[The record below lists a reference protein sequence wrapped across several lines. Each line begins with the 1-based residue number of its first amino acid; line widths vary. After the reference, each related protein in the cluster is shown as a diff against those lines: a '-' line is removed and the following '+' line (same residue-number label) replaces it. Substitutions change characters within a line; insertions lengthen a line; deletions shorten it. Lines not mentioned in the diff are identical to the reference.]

1 MKITKKAPLKNLPPI
16 QESVPEVFILESLSF
31 EDEEAQLYEG
41 RILCDIL
48 RMCGKTPKY
57 FYFRTELELVE
68 LVTLFRNSQYRYL
81 HISAH
86 GGAAGISTTLGDIT
100 YAKFAQIFHGH
111 LKNRRLFLSACS
123 AGNDLFAN
131 CMQAHNKGMYSI
143 AAPVDDINFTHAAA
157 LWAAL
162 YVRMFSL
169 DGNSMKSKEIHNA
182 LKQICGL
189 FDIQFFWSWHDAKND
204 KWINHTVNDTA

>member
-1 MKITKKAPLKNLPPI
+1 MKFTKKARLKKLPPI
-16 QESVPEVFILESLSF
+16 QKSVAQVFILESLSF
-31 EDEEAQLYEG
+31 EDEEAQRYEG

-48 RMCGKTPKY
+48 RMCGKEPKY

-86 GGAAGISTTLGDIT
+86 GNATGISTTLGEIT
-100 YAKFAQIFHGH
+100 YARFAEIFDGH

-123 AGNDLFAN
+123 VGNDLLAT
-131 CMQAHNKGMYSI
+131 CVQSRNKGMYSI
-143 AAPVDDINFTHAAA
+143 AAPKDDIEFRHAAA

-169 DGNSMKSKEIHNA
+169 DNDGMKSKEIHAA
-182 LKQICGL
+182 LSKICGL
-189 FDIQFFWSWHDAKND
+189 FAIRFFWTWHDAKNN
-204 KWINHTVNDTA
+204 KWVTRNIDGK